1 MPSFSTPSSKQT
13 EKVPERDQFGGGV
26 AVSPADRVENSS
38 HVAHL
43 SDSLIAAN
51 NTPSTAGPTREA
63 VGS

>member
-1 MPSFSTPSSKQT
+1 
-13 EKVPERDQFGGGV
+13 VPERDQFGGGV

-43 SDSLIAAN
+43 SNSLIAAN